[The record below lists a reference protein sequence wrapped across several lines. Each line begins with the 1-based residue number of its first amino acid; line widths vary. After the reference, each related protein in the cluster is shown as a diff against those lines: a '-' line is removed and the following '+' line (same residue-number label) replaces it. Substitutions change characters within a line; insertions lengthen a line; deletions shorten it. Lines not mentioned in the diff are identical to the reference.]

1 MPGGEEPTAAGGG
14 PTRGSSRALRCVRLE
29 EQRLGVHTRCTHH
42 ARSLGVWHVACRLMM
57 DDKVKVLKEKFCAR
71 EPRGFLPPSGVTQ
84 KATSKTRERIA
95 RPSKQGRH
103 GAGVSSGGHL
113 CGCTADRTA
122 ARDPVGPAADAR
134 QGHRAGRAAER
145 YTCIR
150 KSGKSSG
157 QGEGGNTACCDQQL
171 HIGFGGLRAAAPS
184 GGRCGHSPACSPVHP
199 PPRRPT
205 TTAQVTSPT
214 IVSLPPRRSPAFAAA
229 SDAQGRWACIL
240 AAV

>member
-1 MPGGEEPTAAGGG
+1 MSPVASFPE
-14 PTRGSSRALRCVRLE
+14 RR
-29 EQRLGVHTRCTHH
+29 H
-42 ARSLGVWHVACRLMM
+42 AKGNF
-57 DDKVKVLKEKFCAR
+57 KN
-71 EPRGFLPPSGVTQ
+71 PRGAS
-84 KATSKTRERIA
+84 

-145 YTCIR
+145 YTCLR

-157 QGEGGNTACCDQQL
+157 QGEGRNTACCDQQL
-171 HIGFGGLRAAAPS
+171 HIGSGGLRAAAPS
-184 GGRCGHSPACSPVHP
+184 GGLCGHSPACSPVHP

-205 TTAQVTSPT
+205 TTAQVTAPP
-214 IVSLPPRRSPAFAAA
+214 IVSPPPRRSPAFAAA